1 MTISQLLTDEST
13 RWYRINS
20 RIAVLQSLAEKV
32 DDTAF
37 DVALGVEGRRVVMG
51 ELVVVRAS
59 GEAVILLFLLRADVG
74 IGATSAAENAERA
87 GGGVLLVVR
96 VAATSVSK
104 K

>member
-1 MTISQLLTDEST
+1 
-13 RWYRINS
+13 
-20 RIAVLQSLAEKV
+20 
-32 DDTAF
+32 
-37 DVALGVEGRRVVMG
+37 MG
-51 ELVVVRAS
+51 ELVVVIAS
-59 GEAVILLFLLRADVG
+59 GEAVILLFLLLADVG